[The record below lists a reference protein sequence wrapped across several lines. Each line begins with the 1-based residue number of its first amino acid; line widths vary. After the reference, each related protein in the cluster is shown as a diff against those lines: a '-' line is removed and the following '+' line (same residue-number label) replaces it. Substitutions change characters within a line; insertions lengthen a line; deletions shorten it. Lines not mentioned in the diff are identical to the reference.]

1 MEQNRIRKQNKAIK
15 ETNKI
20 RQIKDKKVKNG
31 TCKTRIKQTAKW
43 HGRKKFMWINNQNK
57 CKLLRSSVKRDYK
70 NVLKQK
76 NSAEWL

>member
-1 MEQNRIRKQNKAIK
+1 MEHVKLEQS
-15 ETNKI
+15 
-20 RQIKDKKVKNG
+20 RQQMAWQK
-31 TCKTRIKQTAKW
+31 
-43 HGRKKFMWINNQNK
+43 KKFMWINNQNK